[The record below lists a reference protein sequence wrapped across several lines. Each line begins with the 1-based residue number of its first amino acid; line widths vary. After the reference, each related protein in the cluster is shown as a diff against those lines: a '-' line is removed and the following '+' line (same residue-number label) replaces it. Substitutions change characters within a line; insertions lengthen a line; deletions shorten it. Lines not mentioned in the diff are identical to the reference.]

1 MSKSKKPR
9 KAYKPKQYDPAS
21 IMNRVL
27 MRAQVLASTD
37 ALNQTQQ
44 QQLKIRNWASFDAIV
59 NGSGN
64 ESHANDLV
72 NAVNVSMVMAEAGL
86 GREEIPAIRAA
97 QKAVLEMGERHGRTG
112 RYGFDGQGLQA
123 MKLLLSVHDAQLESE
138 DCTEGFLVRCIEE
151 VKARIQRGQIERLE
165 EFA

>member
-21 IMNRVL
+21 ILNRVL

-37 ALNQTQQ
+37 ALDQTQQ

-72 NAVNVSMVMAEAGL
+72 NAVNVAMVMAEAGL

-97 QKAVLEMGERHGRTG
+97 QKAVIEMGARHEKTG
-112 RYGFDGQGLQA
+112 RFGFDGPGLQA
-123 MKLLLSVHDAQLESE
+123 MKLLLSIHDAQLESD
-138 DCTEGFLVRCIEE
+138 DCAEGFIVKCIEE